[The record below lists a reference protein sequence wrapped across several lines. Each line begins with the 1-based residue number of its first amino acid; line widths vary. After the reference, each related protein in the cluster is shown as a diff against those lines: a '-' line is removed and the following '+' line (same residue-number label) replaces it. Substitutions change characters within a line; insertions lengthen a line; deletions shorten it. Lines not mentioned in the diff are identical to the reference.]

1 MKKTYMKP
9 ATQVIYLRNKTQLL
23 IGSGGV
29 NSVHSSGWSNS
40 NPDDE
45 LELSTQGGGN
55 SIFDR

>member
-1 MKKTYMKP
+1 MKP
-9 ATQVIYLRNKTQLL
+9 AMQVIYLQSKTQLL

-29 NSVHSSGWSNS
+29 NRVRSTGWSNS

>member
-23 IGSGGV
+23 IGSGV
-29 NSVHSSGWSNS
+29 TSVHSTGWSDS

-45 LELSTQGGGN
+45 LEISTQGGGN

>member
-9 ATQVIYLRNKTQLL
+9 AMQVIYLQSKTQLL

-29 NSVHSSGWSNS
+29 NRVRSTGWSNS

>member
-9 ATQVIYLRNKTQLL
+9 AMQVIYLQSKTQLL
-23 IGSGGV
+23 IGSSV
-29 NSVHSSGWSNS
+29 TSVHSSGWSNS

-45 LELSTQGGGN
+45 LEISTQGGGN